1 MVSGRSNYT
10 INSTRLP
17 LAAFVIFVTYALSQ
31 GDTQGPPVWFVAI
44 EIQDRSRNRERSGSD
59 GDPGSVVE
67 GVELVGVD
75 GVDAAAEGEDDRQT
89 DGCLGRGDGDREE
102 HESLAVH
109 GAGLSGKR
117 DETEVDCIHHQLD
130 AHE

>member
-10 INSTRLP
+10 MNSTRLP
-17 LAAFVIFVTYALSQ
+17 LVAFVIFVTFALSQ

-44 EIQDRSRNRERSGSD
+44 EKRDRSRS

-75 GVDAAAEGEDDRQT
+75 GVDAAAEREDDRQT
-89 DGCLGRGDGDREE
+89 DGCLGRGNGNSEE

-109 GAGLSGKR
+109 GAGLAGKR
-117 DETEVDCIHHQLD
+117 DEAEVDRVH
-130 AHE
+130 